1 MRTKKAVKAVVEQTG
16 DVDGGGS
23 HPDLGGDLDG
33 TAGSSL
39 KITQYKTFLAKMVK
53 NKGVPKKA

>member
-23 HPDLGGDLDG
+23 HPDV
-33 TAGSSL
+33 
-39 KITQYKTFLAKMVK
+39 I
-53 NKGVPKKA
+53 N